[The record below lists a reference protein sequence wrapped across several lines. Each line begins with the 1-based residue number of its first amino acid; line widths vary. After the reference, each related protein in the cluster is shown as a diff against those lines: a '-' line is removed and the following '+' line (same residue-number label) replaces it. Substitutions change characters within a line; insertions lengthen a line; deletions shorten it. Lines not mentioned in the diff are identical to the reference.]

1 MTAGVRRSEVDYVWS
16 PLLVRAPL
24 GPTVVYLDLNHWIG
38 LSKAA
43 TGHRDA
49 GRYVDLLDVAR
60 RHKADGSAR
69 FVLSGQHYMEMS
81 LIRDPRQRR
90 HLATVMEEFSDF
102 TTLLCR
108 SVVMRFELEAALDAA
123 TQTQTKRYAPLPLL
137 GRGFG
142 HAFGMNSQLNIRHID
157 GVPAD
162 VIRRRWP
169 GGPQAYDA
177 ALVTMQL
184 FAERHMLAGPEDDDL
199 DALAANG
206 FVPYAARL
214 GQEKRAQQER
224 EQAARFDES
233 PSWRKGRTRDVVSA
247 RYMIIELLDMLT
259 ESLAL
264 RGLEVADVW
273 SDVDSARR
281 LVDSMPS
288 GDVHVSLQ
296 TAAHRNPQSTWA
308 PNDYFDIDA
317 LSLAVPYCDIVL
329 TERHRCHALRSEG
342 CPQRLDATVI
352 AAPDELT
359 GFLQRTPDAPQM
371 PIGNRRP

>member
-1 MTAGVRRSEVDYVWS
+1 MTAGVRRSDVDYVWS
-16 PLLVRAPL
+16 PLLVRAPP
-24 GPTVVYLDLNHWIG
+24 GPRVVYLDLNHWIG
-38 LSKAA
+38 LAKAA
-43 TGHRDA
+43 TRHRDA
-49 GRYVDLLDVAR
+49 GQYVALLDIAR
-60 RHKADGSAR
+60 RRKADGSAR

-90 HLATVMEEFSDF
+90 HLATVMEELSGFD
-102 TTLLCR
+102 TLLCR
-108 SVVMRFELEAALDAA
+108 SVVMRFELEAALDNATG
-123 TQTQTKRYAPLPLL
+123 TQTMRYVPLSVL
-137 GRGFG
+137 GKGFG
-142 HAFGMNSQLNIRHID
+142 HAFGMKGQLRIGHRD

-162 VIRRRWP
+162 VIRRTWP
-169 GGPQAYDA
+169 GGSQGYDA

-184 FAERHMLAGPEDDDL
+184 FAERHMLAGPDDDDL
-199 DALAANG
+199 DALAAKG

-224 EQAARFDES
+224 EQASRFDKV

-247 RYMIIELLDMLT
+247 RYMIVELFDMLT
-259 ESLAL
+259 ESLAV
-264 RGLEVADVW
+264 RGLEIADLW
-273 SDVDSARR
+273 FDVDSARR

-352 AAPDELT
+352 ASPDELT
-359 GFLQRTPDAPQM
+359 RLLQPPERAP
-371 PIGNRRP
+371 GADRRP